1 MKIAISSTYRLGL
14 WAVILLC
21 LLCYQQITALQ
32 KSGLRKSAK
41 LTQETSLVKE
51 RGDAHAKEKRSANQN
66 TQVSDSKD
74 FEKRLKALEKRMNA
88 YLRGRD
94 GRDGQPGPMGAPGI
108 PGKPGS
114 PGMPGQPG
122 TRGQKGEV
130 GRPGT
135 GGLQGPKGDKGRD
148 AGGVKYVRWGRTT
161 CPSGADIVYKG
172 IVGGSH
178 YSHSGGGGEYLCLPK
193 YPKYDTY
200 QDGFQSHSYIYG
212 AEYEILNGSCTITI
226 HHVSCVTSNRV
237 QPN

>member
-1 MKIAISSTYRLGL
+1 
-14 WAVILLC
+14 
-21 LLCYQQITALQ
+21 
-32 KSGLRKSAK
+32 
-41 LTQETSLVKE
+41 
-51 RGDAHAKEKRSANQN
+51 
-66 TQVSDSKD
+66 
-74 FEKRLKALEKRMNA
+74 
-88 YLRGRD
+88 
-94 GRDGQPGPMGAPGI
+94 
-108 PGKPGS
+108 
-114 PGMPGQPG
+114 MPGQPG

-237 QPN
+237 QPNWWYPRGMSVLLVGPKSTTGTQCQSVTTTVLANSFVLTRIQSLFMAVILTITVPFCSSWKDLVARYHVSHMLKAESWHAQCVLSEPRTDSETSLKLQNYSISWAWYW